1 MIYSVASLKRERE
14 RRRERGRLRVK
25 GNEIAN
31 RKWNANQ
38 RFYWTTKQMKIL
50 LNA

>member
-1 MIYSVASLKRERE
+1 MIYSVASLERERE

-38 RFYWTTKQMKIL
+38 RFYSTTKQMKIL